1 MVAAERGAHGET
13 GEPMTASKDPVEIAE
28 GFTERLVEVYG
39 PSLRSVLLYGSVPR
53 ADAVPG
59 ASDINLLIVVDR
71 IHLPDLE
78 RITPLARQWL
88 VDERCAPM
96 LIGKADWPR
105 AGDAFAIEVADMKD
119 HRQVLFGDDPLV
131 GVDVD
136 RTALRNQA
144 EHELR
149 GRLVQ
154 LHETLM
160 LAAMEP
166 ERVGGLLV
174 AALPSF
180 ATYFRVALRLAGRG
194 APARMEDAIRDVAAL
209 VGGDPV
215 GCLGVVEKR
224 IARDVPRLVLDDPM
238 TMGYY
243 ELIRRVLEYVDDFE
257 EGEER

>member
-1 MVAAERGAHGET
+1 M
-13 GEPMTASKDPVEIAE
+13 KDPVAVAR
-28 GFTERLVEVYG
+28 GFTESLAEVYG

-53 ADAVPG
+53 GDAVAG
-59 ASDINLLIVVDR
+59 SSDVNLLVVVDR

-96 LIGKADWPR
+96 LVGEEDWPR
-105 AGDAFAIEVADMKD
+105 AGDAFAIEVSEMQD
-119 HRQVLFGDDPLV
+119 HRLVLFGDDPLV

-136 RTALRNQA
+136 WPALRNQA

-160 LAAMEP
+160 LTAMEP
-166 ERVGGLLV
+166 ERVGGVLV

-180 ATYFRVALRLAGRG
+180 ATYFRVALRLAGRR
-194 APARMEDAIRDVAAL
+194 APARMGDAIRDVAAL
-209 VGGDPV
+209 VGGDPH
-215 GCLGVVEKR
+215 GCIAVVEKR
-224 IARDVPRLVLDDPM
+224 VAREVPRLVLDDPV
-238 TMGYY
+238 TVKYY
-243 ELIRRVLEYVDDFE
+243 DLIRRVLAYVDDFE
-257 EGEER
+257 EGKER